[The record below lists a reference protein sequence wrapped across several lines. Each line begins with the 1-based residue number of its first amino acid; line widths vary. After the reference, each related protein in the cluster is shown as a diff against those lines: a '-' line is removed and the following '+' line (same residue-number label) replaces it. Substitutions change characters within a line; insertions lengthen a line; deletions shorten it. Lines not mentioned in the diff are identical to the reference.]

1 MFLKGRVEQSRSCH
15 ADAKSRCPSQ
25 AYQGRCDDERWR
37 VWVRGER
44 GQEGQG
50 SWVEGAKC
58 DWRWEVAAIP
68 TYFQASDH
76 YSLMDEWWDSRYH
89 ITSYFLL
96 SLRLWRVNA
105 DNDVVVPSSASA
117 NCIRLSP
124 KGRLCTTGTVCLQF
138 DQRVSNFT
146 IVSHTLTRMVPKGP
160 DCLQLDQIGSN

>member
-1 MFLKGRVEQSRSCH
+1 M
-15 ADAKSRCPSQ
+15 
-25 AYQGRCDDERWR
+25 
-37 VWVRGER
+37 
-44 GQEGQG
+44 
-50 SWVEGAKC
+50 
-58 DWRWEVAAIP
+58 AAIP

-76 YSLMDEWWDSRYH
+76 YSLMDEWWDSRHH

-105 DNDVVVPSSASA
+105 DNDVVVPLPIVSD
-117 NCIRLSP
+117 CLR
-124 KGRLCTTGTVCLQF
+124 KDDCVVCTTGTVCLQF